1 MQAVD
6 SRHGVVLVL
15 SDISTAFDTL
25 DHSTLLRRLR
35 AIGLSQ
41 TVLAWFMSY
50 LVGRTNSINIRDVT
64 SAPVI
69 SQHGVPQGSV
79 LGPLLFN
86 IYLLPIADIFVRH
99 QIRYH
104 IYIQM
109 TVNCTLSVRHRIT
122 QNHNGKLTNA

>member
-1 MQAVD
+1 MRIHEDLMQAVD
-6 SRHGVVLVL
+6 SLRGVLLVL
-15 SDISTAFDTL
+15 LDLSAAFDTL
-25 DHSTLLRRLR
+25 HHNTLLRRLR

-50 LVGRTNSINIRDVT
+50 LVGRTNSIKIRDMT

-69 SQHGVPQGSV
+69 IQHGVPQGSV

-86 IYLLPIADIFVRH
+86 IYLLPIADIFDRH

-104 IYIQM
+104 I
-109 TVNCTLSVRHRIT
+109 
-122 QNHNGKLTNA
+122 